1 MEKLKNSFQL
11 KEQKK
16 MLPKIYNETE
26 ANNLPDKEPKALVIR
41 IASELRE
48 EEMSTMVILSRNYII
63 CFKNQK

>member
-1 MEKLKNSFQL
+1 MERPKNSFQL

-26 ANNLPDKEPKALVIR
+26 ANHLPDKEPKTLVIR
-41 IASELRE
+41 ILSELRE
-48 EEMSTMVILSRNYII
+48 EEMNTMVILARHYII